1 MDPASLSF
9 AVVGMFLTCCKGYE
23 FLSNASNAPAD
34 AQDAARR
41 VLVEFDILRTWGKLW
56 DLSPHSPEQQCPE
69 KFKFYLTNEY
79 TWHGV
84 FVALS
89 AISETFTDVRRLNNR
104 HGIVCYYPMKG
115 DRVSFD
121 SFPPFNRVDV
131 RHLARHQGRASYQ
144 DKGQTYA
151 REVAN
156 TVQSPRVPQDVR
168 DFLDGRD
175 DSLRLSRG
183 AASKVDE
190 ETKKALGLS
199 KTKMS
204 LLERCRWSIRAKGR
218 IKSLIGELK
227 RCNEDLQRL
236 CHFDALAQMIQTL
249 PAVALLPHKNFMDL
263 HKKADIVKESA
274 QDKSSPIAAG
284 RERLAAMAR
293 FKARLLTPSK
303 IADKYQASWR
313 SLEQRDYHVLSSS
326 NPYSMGTSLKSQ
338 EPVFV
343 EWQSYRGKDNRP
355 DVHTEEL
362 VHELGR
368 FLSVPDRP
376 YEFRGLD
383 CTGLFKDHANDR
395 YGVVYSLPARLR
407 DLPRHMRTETLDIY
421 KPSTLTDL
429 LHNGRAIAD
438 LGDRF
443 DLAKKLT
450 YSVVALH
457 TCGWLHKNICPGNIL
472 FFAARPAVGES
483 ISRTRKDFGR
493 PVIVGYGLSRPD
505 DIAGHP
511 EERDGDAWASRAPA
525 LPSKSEALAGQPE
538 ERDAGVRA
546 RRRGPQPSRQR
557 TQSSESLDRETIYQ
571 HPDKTTNYRRRFR
584 HSYDIYSL
592 GLVLLEIGLWKDLGE
607 FGTNFEDA
615 YEFRQMVLKSLV
627 PKLWGQCGAIYGEV
641 VKECLTI
648 STDDVA
654 LAEKGQRDLALK
666 LAVRL
671 DKCVA

>member
-1 MDPASLSF
+1 MDPAALAF

-23 FLSNASNAPAD
+23 FLSDASNAPAD

-41 VLVEFDILRTWGKLW
+41 IHMEFDILRTWGKLW

-79 TWHGV
+79 IQHGV
-84 FVALS
+84 FLALS
-89 AISETFTDVRRLNNR
+89 TISETFTDVRRLNNR
-104 HGIVCYYPMKG
+104 HGIVCYYPVKG
-115 DRVSFD
+115 DR
-121 SFPPFNRVDV
+121 
-131 RHLARHQGRASYQ
+131 
-144 DKGQTYA
+144 K
-151 REVAN
+151 
-156 TVQSPRVPQDVR
+156 PRVPQDVR

-175 DSLRLSRG
+175 DPLKPKSG
-183 AASKVDE
+183 AASKADE
-190 ETKKALGLS
+190 ETKTALGLS

-204 LLERCRWSIRAKGR
+204 LLERCRWSIRDKGR
-218 IKSLIGELK
+218 IKNLVGDLK

-236 CHFDALAQMIQTL
+236 CYFDAIAQMIQTL
-249 PAVALLPHKNFMDL
+249 PAVALLSNKNFMDL
-263 HKKADIVKESA
+263 HKVADIVEESA

-284 RERLAAMAR
+284 RERLAAMVR

-303 IADKYQASWR
+303 IANKYQAPWR
-313 SLEQRDYHVLSSS
+313 SLDQGDYHVLSSS
-326 NPYSMGTSLKSQ
+326 NPYSMGTTLKSL

-355 DVHTEEL
+355 DAHAKEL

-376 YEFRGLD
+376 DEFRGLD
-383 CTGLFKDHANDR
+383 CTGLFKDHENDR
-395 YGVVYSLPARLR
+395 YGVVYSLPGRLR
-407 DLPRHMRTETLDIY
+407 DLPRHMRTESLDIY
-421 KPSTLTDL
+421 IPSTLTDL

-457 TCGWLHKNICPGNIL
+457 TCGWLHKNICPVNIL
-472 FFAARPAVGES
+472 FFPARPAVGES
-483 ISRTRKDFGR
+483 ISQSRKDFGR

-505 DIAGHP
+505 DIARP
-511 EERDGDAWASRAPA
+511 PKQRDSAVWASREPQR
-525 LPSKSEALAGQPE
+525 PSKRKIQASEL
-538 ERDAGVRA
+538 
-546 RRRGPQPSRQR
+546 
-557 TQSSESLDRETIYQ
+557 LDMETIYQ
-571 HPDKTTNYRRRFR
+571 HPDKSTNKRRRFR

-592 GLVLLEIGLWKDLGE
+592 GLVLLEIGLWQNLGE
-607 FGTNFEDA
+607 SSTTFSGDA
-615 YEFRQMVLKSLV
+615 YELRQMVLKSLV

-654 LAEKGQRDLALK
+654 LAEEGQRDLALK
-666 LAVRL
+666 LAARL